1 MRMPAH
7 AHRWSFTFAPGRWTA
22 MCGCGLAVTVAEL
35 DAGRSTWSWTR
46 HGTIPPSEV
55 LLAGV
60 GSVTQARQEL
70 LAGMAMGGN

>member
-1 MRMPAH
+1 
-7 AHRWSFTFAPGRWTA
+7 
-22 MCGCGLAVTVAEL
+22 MCGCGLAVTVEEL
-35 DAGRSTWSWTR
+35 DVGRSTRIWTF

-60 GSVTQARQEL
+60 GSVTRARQEL